1 MLSITPTAPSD
12 ASVKALQDRFNRD
25 VQVSIRQ
32 IRDEVEER
40 LSSLETRMT
49 EMETVW
55 EKFYTVE
62 WPEQKLIITSNTNRI
77 SALESAI
84 AALQE
89 PPPL

>member
-49 EMETVW
+49 VMEGVW
-55 EKFYTVE
+55 EAFYTIE
-62 WPEQKLIITSNTNRI
+62 WPAYKVATENRFLAI
-77 SALESAI
+77 EAAI